1 MTAPHVPV
9 LLAEMVAA
17 LMPRDGALYLD
28 GTFGAG
34 GYSRAL
40 LDAAS
45 CRVVAFDR
53 DPATAKAAAALAAP
67 YRDRMTLIE
76 GRFSEM

>member
-17 LMPRDGALYLD
+17 LMPRDNALYVD

-45 CRVVAFDR
+45 CRVIAFDR
-53 DPATAKAAAALAAP
+53 DPTAIKAGAALAAR
-67 YRDRMTLIE
+67 YRDRL
-76 GRFSEM
+76 